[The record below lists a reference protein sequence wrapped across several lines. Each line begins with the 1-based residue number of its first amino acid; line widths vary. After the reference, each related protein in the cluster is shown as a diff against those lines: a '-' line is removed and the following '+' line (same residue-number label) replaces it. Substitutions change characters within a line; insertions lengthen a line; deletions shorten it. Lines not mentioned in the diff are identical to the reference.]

1 MRLLE
6 GFFEGKG
13 DDDDDDNVDDGDGAG
28 GNLRPV
34 SGAVESMHVYLDM
47 SNVTVRAS
55 EATRA
60 GTTCKPA
67 MGFSFAAGTTDGPG
81 AFDFQQSD
89 THGSAFWKLVRD
101 FITTPTAEQERC
113 HAPKPIL
120 LDVGEMHYPYEWA
133 PSIVEISIIR
143 IGNFVIL
150 AVPGELTTMSG
161 RRLLRAVR
169 DRV

>member
-1 MRLLE
+1 MLIARFSDVSYVSYAPRQSRVYKSLLYDE
-6 GFFEGKG
+6 CVLF
-13 DDDDDDNVDDGDGAG
+13 GAE
-28 GNLRPV
+28 RR
-34 SGAVESMHVYLDM
+34 D
-47 SNVTVRAS
+47 VTRKYSV
-55 EATRA
+55 
-60 GTTCKPA
+60 
-67 MGFSFAAGTTDGPG
+67 
-81 AFDFQQSD
+81 QLQS
-89 THGSAFWKLVRD
+89 TIHELVRD

-133 PSIVEISIIR
+133 PSIVEISIVR